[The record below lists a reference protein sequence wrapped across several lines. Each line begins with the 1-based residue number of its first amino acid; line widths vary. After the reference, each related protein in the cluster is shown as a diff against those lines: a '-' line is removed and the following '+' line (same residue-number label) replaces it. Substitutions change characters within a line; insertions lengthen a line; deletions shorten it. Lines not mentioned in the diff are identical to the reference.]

1 MPRRPLHACKKEINI
16 MKPNVSVRED
26 VNEAKQVT
34 RSAATSKWMSWL
46 ARLGYAT
53 KGVVYVI
60 IGVLAAQLAIGQG
73 GRATDQA
80 GALQTISHQPF
91 GKVLLIIVII
101 GMIGFALWS
110 LIQAVYDTEG
120 EGHKAKGIVARVG
133 YAIVGIAYLILA
145 FGAFGLVTGS
155 SNGPRS
161 STTTA
166 QDSTALL
173 LKQPFGV
180 VLVVILGLV
189 IIGVA
194 LYMFYRAYS
203 ANFRRHFNLITV
215 NARMRRW
222 IIDAGRFGYASI
234 GVVFSIIG
242 IFLIVAAIQHNP
254 HQAKGLDSAL
264 KTLAHEPLGS
274 VLLAIVALGL
284 IAYGIYSFVEAR
296 YRLVGRG

>member
-1 MPRRPLHACKKEINI
+1 

-26 VNEAKQVT
+26 ANEAKQVA
-34 RSAATSKWMSWL
+34 RSAATGKEMSWL
-46 ARLGYAT
+46 ARLGYAA

-91 GKVLLIIVII
+91 GQVLLIIVII

-110 LIQAVYDTEG
+110 LIQAVFDTEG
-120 EGHKAKGIVARVG
+120 EGRKAKGVVARIG
-133 YAIVGIAYLILA
+133 YAVVGIAYLILA
-145 FGAFGLVTGS
+145 IGAFGLVTGTGS
-155 SNGPRS
+155 GPKS

-173 LKQPFGV
+173 LKQPLGV

-203 ANFRRHFNLITV
+203 ANFRRHINLMTV
-215 NARMRRW
+215 SARVRRW
-222 IIDAGRFGYASI
+222 IINMGRFGYASI
-234 GVVFSIIG
+234 GVVFSIIA
-242 IFLIVAAIQHNP
+242 IFLIAAAVQHNP

-264 KTLAHEPLGS
+264 KTLVHEPFGS
-274 VLLAIVALGL
+274 VLLVIVALGL
-284 IAYGIYSFVEAR
+284 IAYGVYSFVEAR

>member
-1 MPRRPLHACKKEINI
+1 MNT
-16 MKPNVSVRED
+16 MKPNVSVKED
-26 VNEAKQVT
+26 AREAKQVA

-46 ARLGYAT
+46 ARLGYAV
-53 KGVVYVI
+53 KGVLYVI

-73 GRATDQA
+73 GKATDQA
-80 GALQTISHQPF
+80 GALQTISNQPF
-91 GKVLLIIVII
+91 GKVLIIVIII
-101 GMIGFALWS
+101 GMIGFGLWS
-110 LIQAVYDTEG
+110 IIQGVFDTEG
-120 EGHKAKGIVARVG
+120 EGRKAKGIVARIGYGVVG
-133 YAIVGIAYLILA
+133 VAYLILA
-145 FGAFGLVTGS
+145 SGALGLVTGS
-155 SNGPRS
+155 GSGPRN

-173 LKQPFGV
+173 LKQPFGI

-189 IIGVA
+189 MIGVA
-194 LYMFYRAYS
+194 LYMFYKAYS

-215 NARMRRW
+215 SARLRNW
-222 IIDAGRFGYASI
+222 IINMGRFGYASI

-242 IFLIVAAIQHNP
+242 IFLIVAAVEHNP

-264 KTLAHEPLGS
+264 KALAHEPLGS